1 MRRLVLLLVATVFAL
16 TGSAQAATPA
26 DSRIAAAVATWA
38 ERPLYVDPDFIS
50 VTDSA
55 ETLRVISGAKHP
67 VFVAVVPSGEWFP
80 EKGDTKLLAG
90 RLAAANGKP
99 GLYVVMDGS
108 RTDGVA
114 HQLGVSTPSWT
125 YGDYEEALS
134 KQLTE
139 YLDGVKESTYSTPE
153 PARTEPLPPDPE
165 DSSPRKPEKFT
176 VGTAIGHGAGGVVI
190 GLICGALLGVIV
202 LTVAAQARAQK
213 KKGRA

>member
-16 TGSAQAATPA
+16 TGTASAAPPA
-26 DSRIAAAVATWA
+26 DPRITAAVAAWA
-38 ERPLYVDPDFIS
+38 NLPLYVDPDFVP

-55 ETLRVISGAKHP
+55 ETLRVISGAEVP
-67 VFVAVVPSGEWFP
+67 VFVAVVPTGEWFP
-80 EKGDTKLLAG
+80 EKGDTELLAG

-125 YGDYEEALS
+125 YGKHDEPLS
-134 KQLTE
+134 RQLTK
-139 YLDGVKESTYSTPE
+139 YLDGVKETRYSTPE

-165 DSSPRKPEKFT
+165 DSAPREPERFT
-176 VGTAIGHGAGGVVI
+176 VGTAIGHAAGGVFI

-202 LTVAAQARAQK
+202 LVVAAQAGAR